1 MDDARELKA
10 TCDPRQLIDQ
20 SPMHWLQLL
29 GVAVLCG
36 LNGLDGFDVLSISFA
51 SPGIVHD
58 WHISPSALGFVLS
71 MELIGMTIGSIAL
84 GDLADRIGRRP
95 VMLGCLVLMASGMWM
110 AAHTSTVASLSI
122 WRVFTGLGI
131 GGMLATTN
139 AMTSE
144 ISNERYR
151 SQCVALMVVGY
162 PIGAVVG
169 GTIATMLLKTE
180 SWRSVFILGSVMSF
194 AFLPIVWFTLPESVS
209 YLSRKRSERAL
220 TRINSTLRRYG
231 HAPVPALAPA
241 SLSDTVSKIG
251 LVTLFN
257 ENLRARTVLISLAY
271 FTHLTTFYFILKWI
285 PKIVVDMGYA
295 PTMAGSV
302 LVWANVGGA
311 LGGTLFGVVSR
322 RVSLFTLSV
331 VALLLSFVMVTV
343 FGHGASNLQ
352 QISILAAAT
361 GFFTNSGV
369 VGLYAVI
376 AKIFPVEARASGT
389 GFAIGV
395 GRGGSA
401 IAPIIAGLLF
411 TQGYGLQVV
420 AVTMASGSLVAAAAI
435 LLLNRQITQARL
447 AD

>member
-1 MDDARELKA
+1 M
-10 TCDPRQLIDQ
+10 
-20 SPMHWLQLL
+20 
-29 GVAVLCG
+29 
-36 LNGLDGFDVLSISFA
+36 
-51 SPGIVHD
+51 
-58 WHISPSALGFVLS
+58 
-71 MELIGMTIGSIAL
+71 
-84 GDLADRIGRRP
+84 
-95 VMLGCLVLMASGMWM
+95 
-110 AAHTSTVASLSI
+110 
-122 WRVFTGLGI
+122 
-131 GGMLATTN
+131 
-139 AMTSE
+139 
-144 ISNERYR
+144 
-151 SQCVALMVVGY
+151 
-162 PIGAVVG
+162 
-169 GTIATMLLKTE
+169 
-180 SWRSVFILGSVMSF
+180 
-194 AFLPIVWFTLPESVS
+194 
-209 YLSRKRSERAL
+209 
-220 TRINSTLRRYG
+220 
-231 HAPVPALAPA
+231 
-241 SLSDTVSKIG
+241 
-251 LVTLFN
+251 
-257 ENLRARTVLISLAY
+257 ISLAY

-322 RVSLFTLSV
+322 RVSLFTLSI

-411 TQGYGLQVV
+411 THGYGLQVV

-435 LLLNRQITQARL
+435 LVLNRQITQSRL